1 MQKYYKFLKLF
12 IDVTNR
18 FQSPLRSVFWGY
30 NQIIFFWSLLA
41 PLTLLHMYFN
51 GTFGGAAVTI
61 IWRHHAKVGTAAFVL
76 RVFSKISL
84 KISPETSVKWDSI
97 RPTELTIKIKRLE
110 KPIKIFDFFFPDFWR
125 TTAHF
130 SVGSRS
136 YITAGCCS
144 RRSSADTDNTRMI
157 IGHPQLLQSI

>member
-110 KPIKIFDFFFPDFWR
+110 KPIKIFDFFFPQFWR
-125 TTAHF
+125 RPPHIF
-130 SVGSRS
+130 RS
-136 YITAGCCS
+136 GHDLISQQGVVPEDH
-144 RRSSADTDNTRMI
+144 RRTQTI
-157 IGHPQLLQSI
+157 PG